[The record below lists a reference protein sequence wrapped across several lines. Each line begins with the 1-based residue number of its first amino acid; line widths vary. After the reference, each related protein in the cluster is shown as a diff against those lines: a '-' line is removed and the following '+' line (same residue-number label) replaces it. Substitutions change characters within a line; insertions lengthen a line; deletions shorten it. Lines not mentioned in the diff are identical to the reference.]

1 MKSPYIAVAVKA
13 ARRAASEITRA
24 ATSLDT
30 LEVEN
35 KSVNDFVT
43 AADRAA
49 EAAIVDCL
57 QHAYPDHAILT
68 EEAGRIGAAKSDY
81 LWIVDPIDGTLNFM
95 HGIPQLSLIHI

>member
-49 EAAIVDCL
+49 RKAPPIYAALKLAGAVESVVVKVVVD
-57 QHAYPDHAILT
+57 
-68 EEAGRIGAAKSDY
+68 R
-81 LWIVDPIDGTLNFM
+81 
-95 HGIPQLSLIHI
+95 

>member
-49 EAAIVDCL
+49 AKRGEYGMLPHD
-57 QHAYPDHAILT
+57 ILSQL
-68 EEAGRIGAAKSDY
+68 GRIFAE
-81 LWIVDPIDGTLNFM
+81 N
-95 HGIPQLSLIHI
+95 HR

>member
-49 EAAIVDCL
+49 LDAAPPKPPSSTACS
-57 QHAYPDHAILT
+57 T
-68 EEAGRIGAAKSDY
+68 
-81 LWIVDPIDGTLNFM
+81 PIPITPF
-95 HGIPQLSLIHI
+95 